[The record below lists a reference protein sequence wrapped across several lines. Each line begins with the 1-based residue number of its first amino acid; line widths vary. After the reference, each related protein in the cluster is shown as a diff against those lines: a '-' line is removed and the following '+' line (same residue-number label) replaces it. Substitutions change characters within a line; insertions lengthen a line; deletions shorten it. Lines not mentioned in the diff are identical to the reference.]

1 MIEKWRESLDSGG
14 NFAALLT
21 DLSRAFDCLPHGLLI
36 AKLHAY
42 VLDIPSFKRLHSY
55 LTKRGQ
61 RGKINN
67 SFRSWSEIPFGV
79 SQWSILSPLLFN
91 IFLCDFFLFVPN
103 IGIANYA
110 DGNTH
115 ATNKHL
121 ETVLKDPE
129 QGSDT
134 LLKWFTD
141 SLHSWNPPS
150 TPLPCLIK
158 VGEVGP
164 SKKRVTWGGGGRGY
178 PKFC

>member
-21 DLSRAFDCLPHGLLI
+21 DLSRAFDYLPHGLLI

-42 VLDIPSFKRLHSY
+42 VLDIPSFKCLHSF

-79 SQWSILSPLLFN
+79 SQWSILSPLSFN

-103 IGIANYA
+103 IGIANYP
-110 DGNTH
+110 DDNTH

-134 LLKWFTD
+134 FWSGLQVIF
-141 SLHSWNPPS
+141 
-150 TPLPCLIK
+150 
-158 VGEVGP
+158 
-164 SKKRVTWGGGGRGY
+164 SKKTQNKWKKTFKRRWGWN
-178 PKFC
+178 K